1 MAVLTIIMST
11 YNRRAFLPTA
21 IRSLL
26 AQTFRDWRLL
36 IVNDGGEDVSD
47 LIATYADPR
56 IEYFNRPHL
65 GKAAQL
71 NFALGLVTS
80 KYIGYMDDDD
90 VALPE
95 HFRCLYEA
103 AEATGREFV
112 YTNVQPVVL
121 NPDGTEELWPVND
134 TDVTWKDIRID
145 NSISHSTVLHTKRL
159 AEEVGPYDERMRV
172 LIDHDY
178 IKRLAA
184 KVEPFHVHVAT
195 YRWNLRKD
203 AEGNINSI
211 SGLWTSDPLAAGRS
225 LLAFFEKDPESLT
238 IFRLARSQLKRQAA
252 AEKQARV
259 RFAAECDHLSAER
272 DRLMKDFARICDER
286 DHLIEEFAR
295 TRTERDWLAADRERL
310 LNSTCWKITAPI
322 RWVLDQ
328 IKHRA

>member
-21 IRSLL
+21 LRSLV

-36 IVNDGGEDVSD
+36 VVNDGGEDVSD
-47 LIATYADPR
+47 VIAACCDSR

-95 HFRCLYEA
+95 HFRCLCEA
-103 AEATGREFV
+103 AEATGREYV
-112 YTNVQPVVL
+112 YSNVQPVVI
-121 NPDGTEELWPVND
+121 NFDGTEEFLPVND
-134 TDVTWKDIRID
+134 IDVTWKDIRIS
-145 NSISHSTVLHTKRL
+145 NAINHSTILHTKRL
-159 AEEVGPYDERMRV
+159 ADEVGQYDERMRV

-184 KVEPFHVHVAT
+184 KTEPFHVHVAT

-203 AEGNINSI
+203 AAGNINSI

-238 IFRLARSQLKRQAA
+238 IL
-252 AEKQARV
+252 
-259 RFAAECDHLSAER
+259 RFDRRRLSAER
-272 DRLMKDFARICDER
+272 NRLMKELAQANAER
-286 DHLIEEFAR
+286 DYF
-295 TRTERDWLAADRERL
+295 AADRERIM
-310 LNSTCWKITAPI
+310 NSTCWKITAPI
-322 RWVLDQ
+322 RRVLDK
-328 IKHRA
+328 IKSLGK